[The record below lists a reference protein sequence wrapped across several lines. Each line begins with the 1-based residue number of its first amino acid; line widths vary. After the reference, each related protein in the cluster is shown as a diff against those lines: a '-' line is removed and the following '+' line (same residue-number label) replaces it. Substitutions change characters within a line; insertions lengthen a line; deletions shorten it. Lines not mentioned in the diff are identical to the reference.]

1 MGAVHAAG
9 WERRRQRPPRLR
21 GNGRIGAPRARG
33 YIIHGHTRT
42 GVLWEEDA
50 GFGAHDVLP
59 VLLSTII
66 SSDDDVKLV
75 VETTNKHL
83 ACCRSDRKGQSVI

>member
-1 MGAVHAAG
+1 MGAAAAAT
-9 WERRRQRPPRLR
+9 WRRADRRRRVR
-21 GNGRIGAPRARG
+21 RIGAR
-33 YIIHGHTRT
+33 IHGHTRT
-42 GVLWEEDA
+42 GVLWEEDDA

-75 VETTNKHL
+75 VGDDK
-83 ACCRSDRKGQSVI
+83 

>member
-1 MGAVHAAG
+1 
-9 WERRRQRPPRLR
+9 
-21 GNGRIGAPRARG
+21 
-33 YIIHGHTRT
+33 
-42 GVLWEEDA
+42 VLWEEEDA

-75 VETTNKHL
+75 VRDDK
-83 ACCRSDRKGQSVI
+83 